1 MRTRQFWLDTLER
14 AIKTLAQTLL
24 AWLVVDQTIWELDWQ
39 QGIGVA
45 ATATVASILGSIAS
59 AGVAQPDT
67 ASLVH
72 VGRHRAGE

>member
-1 MRTRQFWLDTLER
+1 MRSKQFWFDVAER

-39 QGIGVA
+39 QGLGVA
-45 ATATVASILGSIAS
+45 LTATVASILGSVAS
-59 AGVAQPDT
+59 AGVAYPES
-67 ASLVH
+67 ASPVY